1 MNDDQKA
8 HAFAPAFGDEC
19 TGFHCHMISAVVIF
33 YLNTLQSM
41 LFYYAVTDMG
51 CFDDY
56 SDAAPRTKTMNGDGI
71 TTFIL
76 HFDQCITFNQN
87 PLEFIIF
94 NVLRMSLQIGRA
106 SCRDIRNVHYGC
118 PYRSES
124 VV

>member
-1 MNDDQKA
+1 MTQLVCLHFAYRPNKNAYRTDLTNDYQKA
-8 HAFAPAFGDEC
+8 HAFAPTFGDGS
-19 TGFHCHMISAVVIF
+19 TGFHRHMISAVVIF

-56 SDAAPRTKTMNGDGI
+56 SDAAPRTKTMKGDGI

-94 NVLRMSLQIGRA
+94 NVWIQF
-106 SCRDIRNVHYGC
+106 Y
-118 PYRSES
+118 
-124 VV
+124 